1 LIRASGREDEHG
13 DTVQPSQTKTSKGET
28 PLRLAPGVRRFLA
41 NPAGVTALVV
51 VTLLV
56 ICAIFAPWIAPY
68 DPVKIAPRLRFQ
80 TPSWDHWLGTDQ
92 LGRDVL
98 SRVIHGTSIAFR
110 VALSGT
116 LAALS
121 LGAALGIIAGLGT
134 RWIDGFLV
142 LVADAMRSL
151 PMILFALAVVA
162 IYGPSMG
169 TLVAVIA
176 FSMAPGYFRVIRN
189 QVLVLRNMDFVVAS
203 QSMGASLP
211 RIAITHLVPNLLG
224 PIIVLIAMD
233 IPAVIGI
240 EAGLS
245 FLGQGVQPPDP
256 SWGTML
262 NDGYSFI
269 RQAPHLAVAAGLP
282 VIVATIAFT
291 FLGEALRDVLDP
303 KSSRGR

>member
-1 LIRASGREDEHG
+1 MAALPEQTVAQPSASG
-13 DTVQPSQTKTSKGET
+13 TKTV
-28 PLRLAPGVRRFLA
+28 RLGPGVRRFLA
-41 NPAGVTALVV
+41 NPTGVIALAVVILLVV
-51 VTLLV
+51 
-56 ICAIFAPWIAPY
+56 CAVFAPFIAPY
-68 DPVKIAPRLRFQ
+68 DPVKIAPRFRFQ
-80 TPSWDHWLGTDQ
+80 PPSLEHWLGTDQ

-98 SRVIHGTSIAFR
+98 SRVIYGTGVAFK

-121 LGAALGIIAGLGT
+121 LGAALGIVAGLGS
-134 RWIDGFLV
+134 RWIDGLLV

-151 PMILFALAVVA
+151 PMILFALAIVA
-162 IYGPSMG
+162 IYGPSLA

-176 FSMAPGYFRVIRN
+176 FSMAPGYFRVVRN
-189 QVLVLRNMDFVVAS
+189 QVLVLRNMDFVTAS

-211 RIAITHLVPNLLG
+211 RIAITHLVPNLIG

-245 FLGQGVQPPDP
+245 FLGQGIQPPDP

-269 RQAPHLAVAAGLP
+269 RQAPHVAIAAGLP
-282 VIVATIAFT
+282 VIVSTVAFT